1 MNAKLRFH
9 LDEHI
14 DTAVARALKRAGVD
28 VTTTV
33 QANMRTLA
41 DTAHR
46 AHATGEARVLVTC
59 DRDFLAMHAENQ
71 EHAGIVFFPQSKRS
85 IGQIVEKILALHA
98 ARAAED
104 MFGQVIYG

>member
-1 MNAKLRFH
+1 MNAKLRFR
-9 LDEHI
+9 LNEHI
-14 DTAVARALKRAGVD
+14 DTAVSRALKRAGVD

-33 QANMRTLA
+33 
-41 DTAHR
+41 
-46 AHATGEARVLVTC
+46 LVTC
-59 DRDFLAMHAENQ
+59 DRDFLAMHSENQ
-71 EHAGIVFFPQSKRS
+71 EHAGIVCFPQSKRS